1 MKLVER
7 ARGTGAALRRAARHA
22 PMTCTL
28 IVVCWA
34 AGILTA
40 SIPGGAS
47 PKLLRAVGAGPAE
60 LLAGHWWTPVTGMF
74 FWGNLGGHLVTTA
87 LFLVA
92 GPVAE
97 RRIGTTRSILLL
109 LVTQVVGTLLAS
121 GLVHAGT
128 LVGGRWAAELATQST
143 IGAAPGAVGL
153 GLAVSSR
160 LSALWRRRLR
170 IVLLTTGIVLVGYS
184 GALSDIVLLTAGLV
198 GLAGGPLLLG
208 RMDRRPGPSSRHE
221 SRVLV
226 ALIIAASALGPV
238 VAAAARAPIGPLSVL
253 QYLVLS
259 PPPDA
264 DAVLQICLSGDADT
278 CRELQAHLRLSG
290 IGPALAS
297 AVPVILLLVIAEG
310 LRRGRRAAWVLG
322 IAVNATLAVL
332 GAALGFLIAETPDD
346 ELVVFRG
353 VPGAQQVLTLFL
365 PTLVPL
371 AAVALLVFTRAQFTV
386 RAPSGTLR
394 RTAVTSALV
403 FGLVSACYVVGGA
416 LVADQFDRPPTM
428 LALLADLP
436 TRFLPPG
443 YLGEVDPAF
452 LPEGATA
459 TLLFEWV
466 GPVFWIVVAVG
477 LLAGFVKPRVTAAAA
492 DAARAR
498 ALVVDHGGSD
508 LAWITT
514 WAGNSY
520 WFCDQDAAIAY
531 RVIGSVAVTTGDPI
545 GRPERRADAVA
556 GFAKFCGER
565 GWTPALYSVT
575 GATRDA
581 CSALGWRSVQ
591 VAEEIVVP
599 LEGLTFTGKRWQDV
613 RTALNKAGRDGI
625 TAEWLTYT
633 NAPLAITDQIRA
645 ISEEWVADKGLPEMG
660 FTLGGL
666 AELEDEAVRC
676 LIAVDT
682 DRTVHGVTSWMPV
695 YRDGLIVGWT
705 LDFMRRRGTGGFR
718 GTTEFLVGSAV
729 RDLQEE
735 KGVEFVSLSGSP
747 LARVERT
754 ADERGLQRVLDALGA
769 ALEPIYGFRSLLAFK
784 AKFQPVYAPLYLAY
798 PDLAAL
804 PAIGFAI
811 GRAYLPGLT
820 ARQSAR
826 LLAKLRG

>member
-1 MKLVER
+1 MNVAER
-7 ARGTGAALRRAARHA
+7 ARGTGSALVRAARHA

-28 IVVCWA
+28 ITVCWL
-34 AGILTA
+34 AGFLTG

-47 PKLLRAVGAGPAE
+47 ARLLHNVGAGPEAFA
-60 LLAGHWWTPVTGMF
+60 AGHWWTAVTGCF
-74 FWGNLGGHLVTTA
+74 FWGSLGGHLVTTV

-97 RRIGTTRSILLL
+97 RRIGTARSVLLL
-109 LVTQVVGTLLAS
+109 FGTQVAGTLLAS
-121 GLVHAGT
+121 GLVGLGS
-128 LVGGRWAAELATQST
+128 LVGGRWAGELATQAA

-153 GLAVSSR
+153 GLAVTSR
-160 LSALWRRRLR
+160 ISALWRRRLR
-170 IVLLTTGIVLVGYS
+170 ILLLTTGIVLVAYS
-184 GALSDIVLLTAGLV
+184 GALSDVVLLSAGLV
-198 GLAGGPLLLG
+198 GLVCGPLLLG
-208 RMDRRPGPSSRHE
+208 RTDRSPGPASRHE

-226 ALIIAASALGPV
+226 AMIVAASAVGPV
-238 VAAAARAPIGPLSVL
+238 VAAAAGAAIGPLSVL

-322 IAVNATLAVL
+322 VALNAVLAVL
-332 GAALGFLIAETPDD
+332 GAGLGLLIADTPDS

-353 VPGAQQVLTLFL
+353 VPGAQQLLTLLL
-365 PTLVPL
+365 PSLVPL
-371 AAVALLVFTRAQFTV
+371 CVVLLLLAGRAQFTV
-386 RAPSGTLR
+386 RAPAGTLQ
-394 RTAVTSALV
+394 RTAATSVAVL
-403 FGLVSACYVVGGA
+403 GTLSILYVVGGTA
-416 LVADQFDRPPTM
+416 VADQFDRPPT
-428 LALLADLP
+428 AAQLLADLP
-436 TRFLPPG
+436 LRFLPPG

-452 LPEGATA
+452 LPEGLVA

-466 GPVFWIVVAVG
+466 GVAFWITVAAG

-498 ALVVDHGGSD
+498 ALVVEHGGSD

-520 WFCDQDAAIAY
+520 WFCDQEAAIAY

-556 GFAKFCGER
+556 GFARFCGER
-565 GWTPALYSVT
+565 GWTPALYSIT
-575 GATRDA
+575 APTRDA
-581 CSALGWRSVQ
+581 CAELGWRSVQ

-613 RTALNKAGRDGI
+613 RTALNKAEREGI
-625 TAEWLTYT
+625 KAEWLTFSH
-633 NAPLAITDQIRA
+633 APLAITDQIRA

-666 AELEDEAVRC
+666 PELADDAVRC
-676 LIAVDT
+676 LVAVDT

-695 YRDGLIVGWT
+695 HRDGEIVGWT

-735 KGVEFVSLSGSP
+735 KGVEFISLSGSP
-747 LARVERT
+747 LARVDRT

-769 ALEPIYGFRSLLAFK
+769 ALEPVYGFRSLLAFK

-811 GRAYLPGLT
+811 GRAYLPDLT
-820 ARQSAR
+820 PRQSAR
-826 LLAKLRG
+826 LLRRRRA